1 MQKQISQE
9 IRLTTF
15 LYKGNIMYSCQLI
28 GYFKDGG
35 GHVRERTLVN
45 KGYERKSAL
54 LKFVDKHS
62 ITSAV
67 LTRSVND
74 ESKREKNDE

>member
-15 LYKGNIMYSCQLI
+15 QSSGKIMYSCKLI

-54 LKFVDKHS
+54 LKFVDEH
-62 ITSAV
+62 IDDNTL
-67 LTRSVND
+67 LTD
-74 ESKREKNDE
+74 AFE

>member
-1 MQKQISQE
+1 MQTQISQE

-15 LYKGNIMYSCQLI
+15 LYKGNIMYSCKTI

-45 KGYERKSAL
+45 KGYNNIYSA
-54 LKFVDKHS
+54 LKFVDRNS

-67 LTRSVND
+67 LT
-74 ESKREKNDE
+74 KRGKV

>member
-15 LYKGNIMYSCQLI
+15 LYKGNIMYSCKTI

-45 KGYERKSAL
+45 KGYNNISSA
-54 LKFVDKHS
+54 LKFVDRHS

-67 LTRSVND
+67 LT
-74 ESKREKNDE
+74 KRGKE

>member
-1 MQKQISQE
+1 MQTQISQE

-15 LYKGNIMYSCQLI
+15 QSSGKIMYSCKLI

-35 GHVRERTLVN
+35 GHVREKTLVN
-45 KGYERKSAL
+45 KGYKTKSAV
-54 LKFVDKHS
+54 LKFVDRHS

-67 LTRSVND
+67 LT
-74 ESKREKNDE
+74 KRGKV

>member
-1 MQKQISQE
+1 MQTQISQE

-15 LYKGNIMYSCQLI
+15 LYKGNIMYSCKTI

-35 GHVRERTLVN
+35 GHVREKTLVN
-45 KGYERKSAL
+45 KGYKTKSAV
-54 LKFVDKHS
+54 LKFVDRHS

-67 LTRSVND
+67 LT
-74 ESKREKNDE
+74 KKGKN